1 MIFMGLADADED
13 WITGSSLNKAPTASR
28 PAKPSGK
35 VSGPEASVRA
45 APMSGVLKASFS
57 AFLTDEQGVAREE
70 VDAYVSSATRSLTA
84 ILKAAKA
91 KPSHPMESSEV
102 CGALC
107 ARVFLHTLAVAQR
120 D

>member
-28 PAKPSGK
+28 PVKPTGK
-35 VSGPEASVRA
+35 VSGPEAGVRA
-45 APMSGVLKASFS
+45 ALMSGVLKASFS
-57 AFLTDEQGVAREE
+57 AFLIDEQGVAREE

-91 KPSHPMESSEV
+91 KPPLPMGSSEV
-102 CGALC
+102 CRALRV
-107 ARVFLHTLAVAQR
+107 RVFLHTLAIAQK